1 MRFLSSSFATGDIK
15 RDLVSRSQDTRSAGQ
30 LGPAVFKQYQDV
42 VAELMRQGT
51 PRIVVD
57 GLDAQYWRGQVGLS
71 PCQAL
76 IRAVFLRDL
85 CSQGH
90 ATLGTVDA
98 CVLLAC
104 KASDADT
111 LVRRVV
117 DRGREPANVA
127 EARVRKNIPDTA
139 RSWAIVGALA
149 EQLRGLCAEVD
160 AMQVCGVC
168 IRLSDLLHAA

>member
-1 MRFLSSSFATGDIK
+1 MRSIGGGRWDC
-15 RDLVSRSQDTRSAGQ
+15 R
-30 LGPAVFKQYQDV
+30 
-42 VAELMRQGT
+42 
-51 PRIVVD
+51 
-57 GLDAQYWRGQVGLS
+57 
-71 PCQAL
+71 PCRAL
-76 IRAVFLRDL
+76 IRAVFLLDA

-104 KASDADT
+104 KASDAET
-111 LVRRVV
+111 LIRRVV

-149 EQLRGLCAEVD
+149 EQLRGSCAEVD
-160 AMQVCGVC
+160 AMQV
-168 IRLSDLLHAA
+168 